1 MHRWES
7 IEAFIEVARLGSLSA
22 AATKLRVSSSHVSRL
37 LSHLEQRLNTQLL
50 IRTTRRVTLT
60 ESGHWFFEQSQT
72 LADGFSDAEQ
82 QITSFS
88 NEPHGLLRVSCGST
102 FGERYIGPMLT
113 RFMQQQTRLSL
124 DLNLTN
130 RAVDLINEGYD
141 LAIRLGTL
149 KDSNLVARRL
159 SDRRE
164 YIVATESYL
173 AAKGKPHSLLDLAGH
188 NCLRGSTANWNFC
201 VEGQRKDVRASG
213 NWHANSGVLLLEA
226 ALQGLGLAC
235 LPDYIVEPH
244 LNSGALVSVLDEFR
258 CQDSAIWAVYPRSR
272 HLSPKVR
279 HCIDYLVEAFENP
292 DWRNL
297 HALQT
302 AKAGN

>member
-1 MHRWES
+1 MHHWES

-22 AATKLRVSSSHVSRL
+22 AATKLRVSSSHISRL

-50 IRTTRRVTLT
+50 VRTTRRVTLT
-60 ESGHWFFEQSQT
+60 ESGQWFFEQSQT
-72 LADGFSDAEQ
+72 LADGFSEAEQ

-113 RFMQQQTRLSL
+113 GFMQQQPRLSL

-130 RAVDLINEGYD
+130 RSVDLVNEGYD
-141 LAIRLGTL
+141 LAIRLGAL

-159 SDRRE
+159 SGRRE
-164 YIVATESYL
+164 YVVATADYL
-173 AAKGKPHSLLDLAGH
+173 ASRGTPQSLAELAQH
-188 NCLRGSTANWNFC
+188 NCLRGSTTNWSFC
-201 VEGQRKDVRASG
+201 VDGQRKEIRAKG
-213 NWHANSGVLLLEA
+213 NWHANSGVLLLQA

-244 LNSGALVSVLDEFR
+244 LNSGALVSVLDAFQ
-258 CQDSAIWAVYPRSR
+258 CQDTAVWAVYPRSR

-279 HCIDYLVEAFENP
+279 HCIDYLVESFENP
-292 DWRNL
+292 DWRKSCQL
-297 HALQT
+297 
-302 AKAGN
+302 

>member
-22 AATKLRVSSSHVSRL
+22 AATKLRVSSSHISRL

-60 ESGHWFFEQSQT
+60 ESGQWFFEQSQI
-72 LADGFSDAEQ
+72 LADGFTDAEQ

-88 NEPHGLLRVSCGST
+88 NEPHGLLRVSCGSI

-113 RFMQQQTRLSL
+113 DFMLQQPRLSL
-124 DLNLTN
+124 ELNLTN
-130 RAVDLINEGYD
+130 RSVDLINEGYD
-141 LAIRLGTL
+141 LAIRLGVL

-164 YIVATESYL
+164 YVVATPDYF
-173 AAKGKPHSLLDLAGH
+173 AAKGTPLNLSELAHH
-188 NCLRGSTANWNFC
+188 NCLRGSNTNWGFC
-201 VEGQRKDVRASG
+201 IGGERKEFRAKG
-213 NWHANSGVLLLEA
+213 NWHANSGVLVLRA
-226 ALQGLGLAC
+226 ALQGLGVAC
-235 LPDYIVEPH
+235 LPDYIVQPH
-244 LNSGALVSVLDEFR
+244 LNSGALVSVLDELR
-258 CQDSAIWAVYPRSR
+258 CQDTAVWAVYPRSR

-292 DWRNL
+292 DWREL
-297 HALQT
+297 DRLQIT
-302 AKAGN
+302 PGS